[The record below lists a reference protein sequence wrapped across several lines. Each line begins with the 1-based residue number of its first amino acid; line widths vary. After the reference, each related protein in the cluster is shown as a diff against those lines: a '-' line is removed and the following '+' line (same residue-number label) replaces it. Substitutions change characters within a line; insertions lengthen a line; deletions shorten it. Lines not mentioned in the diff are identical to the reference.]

1 MLPAIAIAGTGIAL
15 AFSYLRGPRNNI
27 GVKASDGNIYQVQ
40 DLPDRQSGAELL
52 SRIRKNLT
60 SVVEKFKQDPNYSND
75 PPYERLIA
83 RFNPEVFQ
91 ENDIESNSTSYSEN
105 KGEKIVVCMRDK
117 SPPYT
122 LIEENTVMFVLIH
135 EMAHLMT
142 ESMGHTPEFWTNFR
156 KLLHN
161 CIEFSVYRPV
171 NYTKNPVQYCGMTI
185 SDTPL

>member
-1 MLPAIAIAGTGIAL
+1 MLPAIAIAGTSIAL

-40 DLPDRQSGAELL
+40 DLPDKQSGAELL
-52 SRIRKNLT
+52 CRIRKNLT

-75 PPYERLIA
+75 PPYQRLIA

-105 KGEKIVVCMRDK
+105 KGEKIVVCLRDK
-117 SPPYT
+117 T
-122 LIEENTVMFVLIH
+122 TKELVDENTIMFVILH

-142 ESMGHTPEFWTNFR
+142 TTIGHTPEFWANFR
-156 KLLHN
+156 RILHDGV
-161 CIEFSVYRPV
+161 SVGIYKAV
-171 NYTKNPVQYCGMTI
+171 NYSHSPVLYCGMRITD
-185 SDTPL
+185 SPL